1 MAKTAFDGNGASII
15 SKPDKI
21 SAEAKK
27 GICYYGIVT
36 YSSTGWKSR
45 DKRFVVDWGGK

>member
-1 MAKTAFDGNGASII
+1 M

-27 GICYYGIVT
+27 GACYYGIVT
-36 YSSTGWKSR
+36 YSSTGWKSQ
-45 DKRFVVDWGGK
+45 DKKFVVDWGGK